1 MLKNPDAVNTFPGLL
16 EACPPETVGIGATLM
31 VSVFIETTG
40 ERLEF
45 RRLNTVTQLL
55 NKLKLKPG
63 EVLVIRGRELLT
75 PDRTIGHEGEIRVRH
90 VVSRG

>member
-1 MLKNPDAVNTFPGLL
+1 
-16 EACPPETVGIGATLM
+16 M
-31 VSVFIETTG
+31 VTVFIETTG
-40 ERLEF
+40 QRLEF
-45 RRLNTVTQLL
+45 RKLNTVTQLL
-55 NKLKLKPG
+55 NKLSLKSG

>member
-1 MLKNPDAVNTFPGLL
+1 MV
-16 EACPPETVGIGATLM
+16 TVY
-31 VSVFIETTG
+31 IETTG
-40 ERLEF
+40 EKLEF
-45 RRLNTVTQLL
+45 RKLNTVTQLL
-55 NKLKLKPG
+55 NKLSLKPG

>member
-1 MLKNPDAVNTFPGLL
+1 MVTVVI
-16 EACPPETVGIGATLM
+16 EA
-31 VSVFIETTG
+31 TG

-45 RRLNTVTQLL
+45 RSLNTVTQLL

-75 PDRTIGHEGEIRVRH
+75 PDRTIGREGEIRVRH